1 MGKEERIKIVK
12 TGSKTLRTQ
21 GKMPWKMVIPGSNEN
36 SVEGS
41 SPGECCVPRGE
52 EMVAM
57 WL

>member
-1 MGKEERIKIVK
+1 MK

-21 GKMPWKMVIPGSNEN
+21 GKMPWKMVIPGSKEN

-41 SPGECCVPRGE
+41 APGECCVPKGE